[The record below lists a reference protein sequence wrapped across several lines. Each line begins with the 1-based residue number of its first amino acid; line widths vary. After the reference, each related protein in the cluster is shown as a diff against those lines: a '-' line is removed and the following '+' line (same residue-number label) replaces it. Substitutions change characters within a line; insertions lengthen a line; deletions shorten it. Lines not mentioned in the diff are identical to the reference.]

1 MTGPGQE
8 DEMPTEGGSRNQ
20 PGAALVTRTGESAGR
35 SRQVRRSQRMAI
47 LRIGLGI
54 LLSRRFHELV
64 ICAVIALAALA
75 GLARENQTRTWARL
89 VAWDRRQNLRHQR
102 TAKARPA

>member
-1 MTGPGQE
+1 
-8 DEMPTEGGSRNQ
+8 MPSEGGSQRGARNQ
-20 PGAALVTRTGESAGR
+20 PGAVLVTRTGEPARR
-35 SRQVRRSQRMAI
+35 SRQVRRSQRMVI

-89 VAWDRRQNLRHQR
+89 VAWDKRQNLRHQR
-102 TAKARPA
+102 AVKTRSA